1 MYKHTSKLLI
11 SGILIAWTVAAG
23 AQESEPAQED
33 TPSIDENTERCIDL
47 RRVRRTEVV
56 DDRNILFYM
65 NGDTVYHNI
74 LPRRC
79 NGLAREDRFSYK
91 TSIGR
96 LCDLDTIAV
105 LYNDMNGLREGNRCG
120 LGLFHKITKEDAE
133 AYKEAEKQGPAAN
146 PLPMPEP
153 EEVDDETDNP
163 EDPESA

>member
-11 SGILIAWTVAAG
+11 AGLLAAWVIPA
-23 AQESEPAQED
+23 PAQEVAEQED
-33 TPSIDENTERCIDL
+33 EPSIDENTERCIDL
-47 RRVRRTEVV
+47 RRVRRTEIV

-65 NGDTVYHNI
+65 NGDIVYHNI

-105 LYNDMNGLREGNRCG
+105 LYNDVRGLREGNRCG

-133 AYKEAEKQGPAAN
+133 AFKEAEKQGPEAN

-163 EDPESA
+163 EDPEST